1 MDVLASPGK
10 RRSVSLQKA
19 TRRLLKGRRWLLG
32 HVSKNYKKNYKI
44 KIYKIKYIKLEIK
57 QYNWPHI

>member
-19 TRRLLKGRRWLLG
+19 TRRLLKGRRRLLG
-32 HVSKNYKKNYKI
+32 HVSKNYKI

>member
-32 HVSKNYKKNYKI
+32 HVSKNYKI

-57 QYNWPHI
+57 KYNWPHIYNT